1 MSGIEK
7 LVEYFRKQ
15 DLSGDDIY
23 KLIHKNPV
31 PYSQLGK
38 YKNLNQLLGK
48 EGYVVILY
56 EVSRNSGHWVC
67 LVEQNEGKSIY
78 FQDSY
83 GYPPD
88 APITHGMVPYDKA
101 HFPLYL
107 SQLIQNDPRPFDY
120 NKKDFQSKNPN
131 TGDCGRWATMKCLL
145 KDIPNEAFRHLFF
158 NNQDKYLSSDNLVVL
173 LTLQGLNNI
182 TDFYND
188 PKNVLRI
195 K

>member
-15 DLSGDDIY
+15 DLSGDDIF
-23 KLIHKNPV
+23 KMIKKNPV
-31 PYSQLGK
+31 PYSQLNK
-38 YKNLNQLLGK
+38 YKSINQLLGK

-56 EVSRNSGHWVC
+56 EVSRSSGHWVC
-67 LVEQNEGKSIY
+67 LVEQDGGKSLY

-88 APITHGMVPYDKA
+88 APITHGLVPYDKA
-101 HFPLYL
+101 NFPLYL
-107 SQLIQNDPRPFDY
+107 TQLIQNDPRPFDY

-131 TGDCGRWATMKCLL
+131 TGDCGRHASLKCLL
-145 KDIPNEAFRHLFF
+145 KDIPNDKYRHLFF
-158 NNQDKYLSSDNLVVL
+158 NNQNSYLSPDNLVVL

-182 TDFYND
+182 LDFYTD
-188 PKNVLRI
+188 PKNILDSR
-195 K
+195 